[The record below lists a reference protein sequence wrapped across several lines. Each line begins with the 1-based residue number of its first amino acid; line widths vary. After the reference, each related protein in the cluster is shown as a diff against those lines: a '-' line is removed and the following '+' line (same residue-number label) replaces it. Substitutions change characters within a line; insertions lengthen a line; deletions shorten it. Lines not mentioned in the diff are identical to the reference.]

1 MNPRTLIIDDD
12 PVFSR
17 LVTAYCKGC
26 WPGADVTAK
35 DPTRQELLKEDFE
48 GKRYDIVLLDY
59 QLGRMNGLEVLKQF
73 RKHAGSPPVI
83 MITGT
88 GSERLAVKAI
98 KEGAADYIPKSE
110 LTVAVLAEAVE
121 QALAV
126 HKPAAPA
133 KFRWET
139 GERSAIVAKAG
150 AGEQLIDF
158 DKFMAETAV
167 KPLEPSPPTEILPD
181 PTDIVV
187 TPDPPPQNVAMPPA
201 PAPAPARRPP
211 PALPAYKWVKVLGS
225 GAAGVVYLAVRISDR
240 APVAV
245 KLIDFAPGQ
254 GRDPSALES
263 SLREIE
269 AIKCLKTPYAAPI
282 FDHGRTGD
290 FLFVVMEY
298 FPRGNLLQRMTAPLP
313 PATALRYARE
323 IARGLAAVHAAGVV
337 HRDLKPQNVLVRAD
351 DSLAL
356 IDFGI
361 AKLPQHREHSAET
374 ALGTPHYMS
383 PEQAQGRDADSG
395 SDWYSLGVI
404 LYQMLTGVLPYRAR
418 TVQAVL
424 YKHVNAPLP
433 ELSADLARFQPLVQR
448 FMAKSPQ
455 QRFKDAAETIAAIER
470 LGI

>member
-1 MNPRTLIIDDD
+1 MNPRILIIEDD
-12 PVFSR
+12 PAFSR
-17 LVTAYCKGC
+17 LMTAYCKGR
-26 WPGADVTAK
+26 WPGADVAVK
-35 DPTRQELLKEDFE
+35 DPTRQDLLKEDFE

-59 QLGRMNGLEVLKQF
+59 QLGQMNGLDVLKQF

-83 MITGT
+83 MITGA

-110 LTVAVLAEAVE
+110 LTSAVLAEAVE

-158 DKFMAETAV
+158 DKFMAETAS
-167 KPLEPSPPTEILPD
+167 KPPPPSPPMEALPD
-181 PTDIVV
+181 VPDVVV
-187 TPDPPPQNVAMPPA
+187 TPDPPLQGLAMLLA
-201 PAPAPARRPP
+201 SALAHRPP

-240 APVAV
+240 VPVAI

-254 GRDPSALES
+254 GRDRSVFERS
-263 SLREIE
+263 QREIE
-269 AIKCLKTPYAAPI
+269 AIKRLKTPYVVPI

-290 FLFVVMEY
+290 LLFVVMEY

-313 PATALRYARE
+313 PAAALRHARE
-323 IARGLAAVHAAGVV
+323 IARGLSAVHAAGVV
-337 HRDLKPQNVLVRAD
+337 HRDLKPENVLVRAD

-361 AKLPQHREHSAET
+361 AKLPQHLEPSAGT

-383 PEQAQGRDADSG
+383 PEQAQGLDADSR

-404 LYQMLTGVLPYRAR
+404 LYQMLTGTLPYRAR

-433 ELSADLARFQPLVQR
+433 ELSGDLARFQPLVQR

-455 QRFKDAAETIAAIER
+455 QRFKDGAETIAAIEQ